1 MMNINSINRKL
12 NKKFGGAV
20 TAELTDNCIVLRGEL
35 GDWNAIV
42 DAGLTAATP
51 HSDIHV
57 VNDIVYTGAQ
67 PEKMHMPTLN
77 DKALDGDKPDVPVI
91 GGGISG

>member
-35 GDWNAIV
+35 GD
-42 DAGLTAATP
+42 
-51 HSDIHV
+51 
-57 VNDIVYTGAQ
+57 
-67 PEKMHMPTLN
+67 
-77 DKALDGDKPDVPVI
+77 
-91 GGGISG
+91 